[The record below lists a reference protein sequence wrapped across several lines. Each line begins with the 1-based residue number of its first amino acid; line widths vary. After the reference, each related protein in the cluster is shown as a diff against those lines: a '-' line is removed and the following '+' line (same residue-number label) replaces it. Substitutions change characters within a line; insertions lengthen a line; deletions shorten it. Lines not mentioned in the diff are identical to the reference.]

1 MLDVGCA
8 TGALTERIRQ
18 RYGFARAVGV
28 DFVPEVLEMGRA
40 TYPDVEFQE
49 ATLPIL
55 PFVDAEF
62 DLVVASEVLYY
73 LTLSAQEQ
81 ALQEMARV
89 LKPSGYLL
97 VGSALG
103 GAYFTPEGARSLL
116 MRQFELVAEDA
127 LRMHAYHALVN
138 PFYYANRLD
147 SLLTSGAAP
156 GSEAMRARYQ
166 RLRPVLNNFPI
177 YQLIRGLALLGR
189 PVLASQGL
197 PATAN
202 ALTRLGRRSNIT
214 LLGLRR

>member
-1 MLDVGCA
+1 
-8 TGALTERIRQ
+8 
-18 RYGFARAVGV
+18 
-28 DFVPEVLEMGRA
+28 
-40 TYPDVEFQE
+40 
-49 ATLPIL
+49 
-55 PFVDAEF
+55 
-62 DLVVASEVLYY
+62 
-73 LTLSAQEQ
+73 
-81 ALQEMARV
+81 
-89 LKPSGYLL
+89 
-97 VGSALG
+97 
-103 GAYFTPEGARSLL
+103 
-116 MRQFELVAEDA
+116 
-127 LRMHAYHALVN
+127 MHAYHALVN